1 MHPTD
6 GRKLTIPGRV
16 RRTPGGNRSKR
27 IALTHS
33 DCNQERR
40 MPVAVWVQ
48 HARRL
53 HDVLERITTVVVSE
67 NQPPAD
73 WAAFEGE
80 FDFRRCPGGLLSLGG
95 G

>member
-1 MHPTD
+1 
-6 GRKLTIPGRV
+6 
-16 RRTPGGNRSKR
+16 
-27 IALTHS
+27 
-33 DCNQERR
+33 